1 MDEPL
6 QSNPINFYRETI
18 EKLSEEHRRLK
29 KILLRFSLSRLTVF
43 IFTLILIY
51 LSVNWG
57 WVAMVLIIIT
67 GIGTFLVLVKQY
79 QLLAFKIRHVENL
92 ESINK
97 KELKALEGDYL
108 SFGSGKEYA
117 DAEHPY
123 SNDLDLFGTGSL
135 FQFLNRTSTR
145 PGKKK
150 LAELLTSLIL
160 DRRQIRLR
168 QEAIRELSEKVS
180 WRQEFGATGYE
191 MEESEADPREILRW
205 AKEKPELSH
214 PMVTFWLFFIPVL
227 AGSVIVLSSLGILPS
242 VTLLFFLIISLTVY
256 SRYKKIID
264 HKHSLLSKRS
274 AIIDKYGKLLKLI
287 EEVEFSSEELMKT
300 YNSLGSE
307 GKMPS
312 ERLGKLHRILNAFDT
327 RLNLLAGF
335 FLNILFLWDIWQS
348 KRLENWLSENSTFL
362 SSWIDTIAFID
373 SLNCL
378 ANYHFNNPGTIFP
391 EIVDNGPCIEGKDLG
406 HPLIPVSQLVKNPV
420 LISDSGQFHIVT
432 GANMAGKSTYL
443 RTVGITLILAMAGAP
458 VIASVFRFSPVS
470 LISSIRASDSLTKN
484 ESYFY
489 AELKHLKRIVD
500 RLEAGERL
508 FILLDEILKGTN
520 SKDKQSG
527 SVAFVRKLLKFDGSG
542 LIATHD
548 LALGDLER
556 DFPDHISNKSFEVVI
571 KDDQLVFDYLLKD
584 GVARQ
589 MNATFLMHKMGIT

>member
-1 MDEPL
+1 
-6 QSNPINFYRETI
+6 
-18 EKLSEEHRRLK
+18 
-29 KILLRFSLSRLTVF
+29 
-43 IFTLILIY
+43 
-51 LSVNWG
+51 
-57 WVAMVLIIIT
+57 
-67 GIGTFLVLVKQY
+67 
-79 QLLAFKIRHVENL
+79 
-92 ESINK
+92 
-97 KELKALEGDYL
+97 
-108 SFGSGKEYA
+108 
-117 DAEHPY
+117 
-123 SNDLDLFGTGSL
+123 
-135 FQFLNRTSTR
+135 
-145 PGKKK
+145 
-150 LAELLTSLIL
+150 
-160 DRRQIRLR
+160 
-168 QEAIRELSEKVS
+168 
-180 WRQEFGATGYE
+180 
-191 MEESEADPREILRW
+191 
-205 AKEKPELSH
+205 
-214 PMVTFWLFFIPVL
+214 
-227 AGSVIVLSSLGILPS
+227 
-242 VTLLFFLIISLTVY
+242 
-256 SRYKKIID
+256 
-264 HKHSLLSKRS
+264 
-274 AIIDKYGKLLKLI
+274 
-287 EEVEFSSEELMKT
+287 
-300 YNSLGSE
+300 
-307 GKMPS
+307 MPS